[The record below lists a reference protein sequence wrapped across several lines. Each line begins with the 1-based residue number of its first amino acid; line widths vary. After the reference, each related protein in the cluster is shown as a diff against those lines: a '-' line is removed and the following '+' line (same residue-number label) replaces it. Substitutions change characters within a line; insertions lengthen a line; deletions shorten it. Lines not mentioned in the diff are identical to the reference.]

1 MHVPDGFLDARTCA
15 GSFCLAG
22 AGLTWA
28 ARRVSAGSSQR
39 GVPLMGVMS
48 AFIFAGQMVNFP
60 ISAATSGHL
69 LGAALATMFLGP
81 WAASLAL
88 ATVVTVQCLFFQ
100 DGGLTALG
108 ANLLSMAVVGPWAA
122 YAAQRLFARW
132 APQARPAA
140 LISSAWIS
148 IVASSFCCS
157 CLLAATGVAAPRVL
171 FTTMLLT
178 HAVIGVGEAMITVAV
193 GGFVL
198 RVRPDLCYQPE
209 KRTLPTQPLGQAF
222 GLAAAA
228 LIGAAL
234 LLAPWASS
242 LPDGLES
249 VAQRLRFA
257 PRAHETL
264 SAPAAGYAIPGVK
277 NESLSTILAGG
288 LGVLLCLGAGASW
301 WTRWRQR
308 SKSSGAPFNS

>member
-1 MHVPDGFLDARTCA
+1 
-15 GSFCLAG
+15 
-22 AGLTWA
+22 
-28 ARRVSAGSSQR
+28 
-39 GVPLMGVMS
+39 MGVMS
-48 AFIFAGQMVNFP
+48 AFLFAGQMVNFP

-108 ANLLSMAVVGPWAA
+108 ANLLSMALVGPWAA
-122 YAAQRLFARW
+122 YGTQRLFARW
-132 APQARPAA
+132 APRALPAA
-140 LISSAWIS
+140 MITSAWIS
-148 IVASSFCCS
+148 IVASALCCS

-178 HAVIGVGEAMITVAV
+178 HALIGAGEAMITLAVA
-193 GGFVL
+193 GFVL
-198 RVRPDLCYQPE
+198 RVRPDLRYQPA
-209 KRTLPTQPLGQAF
+209 KQDIPPQPLGAAF

-228 LIGAAL
+228 LIGAVL

-242 LPDGLES
+242 LPDGLEY
-249 VAQRLRFA
+249 VAQRLQFA
-257 PRAHETL
+257 PRSHETMI
-264 SAPAAGYAIPGVK
+264 APAAGYAIPGVA
-277 NESLSTILAGG
+277 NESLSTVLAGG

-308 SKSSGAPFNS
+308 TKASGSSSNS